1 MNNKNKQSGEQLNG
15 GKPTGKLQP
24 GGMAAQTPL
33 KHAARQE
40 NRPNKGG
47 NKSQN
52 GSAKNGAA
60 NNNSAKKKDKKQKMQ
75 PKQPQNAQQKPQR
88 AQKASKNAQKR
99 EQSGNSKQNN
109 GKKELSF
116 LSGGNVQNY
125 AVQTNTPSAA
135 YSKMQIGSEVMRHNN
150 AKRKSKLKVMF
161 LGGVGEIGKNMTLFE
176 YGDSIVVID
185 VGLAFPGSD
194 MPGVDVV
201 IPDFSYLIAHQDK
214 LKGVLLTHGHED
226 HIGGVAFLVE
236 KLQKKVNLYGTK
248 LTLGLVENKLIEHDV
263 QNKVNFVPV
272 GDKTIVP
279 LGEFSAEFVHV
290 SHSVAGSLAICLR
303 TPVGAVF
310 HTGDFK
316 IDYTPLGNEIMN
328 LNRIAEIGKEG
339 VLLLMSESTNVEKP
353 GYTMSESVVRE
364 TINKVFQDAKGRRI
378 IIATFASNVDRLG
391 MIMELARQYK
401 RKIAVAG
408 KSMVKYIETAVR
420 VGQMTVDESLFVD
433 IDKVSGVEDGKL
445 VILST
450 GSQGEPMSS
459 LTRMASG
466 EFNKVQ
472 IGSNDTIVI
481 SATPIPGNEKDVY
494 NVINNLYR
502 LGAVVVYSALQ
513 AVHVSGHAC
522 QEELKLVYTLIK
534 PKYFIPVH
542 GEYRHLKQHEML
554 VCKLGH
560 KQSSVII
567 PEVGD
572 CIEVDANTFKITGQV
587 ESGNVMVDGL
597 GVGDV
602 GNIVLKDRLSL
613 AEDGIF
619 ICVVGIDR
627 RNGVVASGPEIVSRG
642 CIFAGDSAHEN
653 PLDELKKQIFAELA
667 ASDLY
672 ADGVSTLKTNIQRLV
687 RRYFRSKYKRNPMV
701 LPIILEV

>member
-1 MNNKNKQSGEQLNG
+1 MKKNKNRQDSSALNTQSSA
-15 GKPTGKLQP
+15 TLQP
-24 GGMAAQTPL
+24 GSMATATPL
-33 KHAARQE
+33 KRAGSKAPSNRKGKGVSANAKSANGASRPENNGNFGNRQG
-40 NRPNKGG
+40 NRKGG
-47 NKSQN
+47 KSTATPQDT
-52 GSAKNGAA
+52 SRTAAKQPSTKQKGNGAKR
-60 NNNSAKKKDKKQKMQ
+60 NAKSGKQ
-75 PKQPQNAQQKPQR
+75 
-88 AQKASKNAQKR
+88 
-99 EQSGNSKQNN
+99 
-109 GKKELSF
+109 L
-116 LSGGNVQNY
+116 
-125 AVQTNTPSAA
+125 TPSA
-135 YSKMQIGSEVMRHNN
+135 NN
-150 AKRKSKLKVMF
+150 AQGTQQKATPVKPLSVTQETLRHSRPKGKLKVMF

-185 VGLAFPGSD
+185 VGLSFPGSD

-201 IPDFSYLIAHQDK
+201 IPDCSYLFAHQDK
-214 LKGVLLTHGHED
+214 LKGILITHGHED

-236 KLQKKVNLYGTK
+236 KLNRKVEIYGTK
-248 LTLGLVENKLIEHDV
+248 LTLALVENKLIEHDV
-263 QNKVNFVPV
+263 QDKVNFVPV
-272 GDKTIVP
+272 QDKSVVSLGD
-279 LGEFSAEFVHV
+279 FSAEFVHV
-290 SHSVAGSLAICLR
+290 SHSVAGSAAICLR
-303 TPVGAVF
+303 TPVGSVF

-378 IIATFASNVDRLG
+378 IIATFASNVDRLS
-391 MIMELARQYK
+391 MIMDLAKLYR
-401 RKIAVAG
+401 RKVAVSG
-408 KSMVKYIETAVR
+408 KSMIKYIETAVR
-420 VGQMTVDESLFVD
+420 VGQIKADESMFVD
-433 IDKVSGVEDGKL
+433 IDHAGDIEDGKL

-450 GSQGEPMSS
+450 GSQGEPMSA

-466 EFNKVQ
+466 EFNKVK

-513 AVHVSGHAC
+513 SVHVSGHAC

-554 VCKLGH
+554 VEKLGH
-560 KQSSVII
+560 KPSNVII

-572 CIEVDANTFKITGQV
+572 CVEVDNSTFKVIGQV

-613 AEDGIF
+613 AEDGILV
-619 ICVVGIDR
+619 CVVGIDR
-627 RNGVVASGPEIVSRG
+627 RQGKVVSGPEVVSRG
-642 CIFAGDSAHEN
+642 CFFAGEGSTEN
-653 PLDELKKQIFAELA
+653 PSEELKRMLVAELSA
-667 ASDLY
+667 QGVASGSIS
-672 ADGVSTLKTNIQRLV
+672 AIKTSIQRLV
-687 RRYFRSKYKRNPMV
+687 RRYFRQKFKRNPVVM
-701 LPIILEV
+701 PIILEV